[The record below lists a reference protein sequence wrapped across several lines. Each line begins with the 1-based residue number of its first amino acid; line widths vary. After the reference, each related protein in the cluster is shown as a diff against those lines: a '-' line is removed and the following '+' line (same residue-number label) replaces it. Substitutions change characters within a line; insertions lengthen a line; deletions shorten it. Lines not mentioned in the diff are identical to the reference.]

1 MIIFETK
8 IKQTDMMNKK
18 QIEKLVNELTSD
30 GPIGNAE
37 AFDIADC
44 ILYDEDGL
52 KEGIQKHFGASDAQG
67 WLANKIA

>member
-30 GPIGNAE
+30 GPIGDAA

-67 WLANKIA
+67 WLAYKIA